1 MKKIISCLVL
11 FSSLIVFS
19 GCSKNSIDDKI
30 IVVGASPAPHA
41 QILEQIKD
49 DVAARG
55 YTLEI
60 VEFGDYYLP
69 NIALQSGE
77 IDANYFQH
85 LPYLLD
91 FNKNNNTDLA
101 SVLAVHFEPLGI
113 YSSKHSQIDEIE
125 YGSKIAIPNDTSNGA
140 RALLLLEANNLVT
153 LKNNSGF
160 ETKLSDIQENPYGII
175 FSEIEAVNL
184 PNVLPDVDYAIING
198 NYAIDAG
205 ILDKVILTE
214 STESEAAL
222 TKANIIAVKN
232 GNQEKEAIKVLVEC
246 LSTDKVRKYIQET
259 FGSSVIPVF

>member
-1 MKKIISCLVL
+1 M
-11 FSSLIVFS
+11 
-19 GCSKNSIDDKI
+19 
-30 IVVGASPAPHA
+30 
-41 QILEQIKD
+41 
-49 DVAARG
+49 
-55 YTLEI
+55 
-60 VEFGDYYLP
+60 
-69 NIALQSGE
+69 
-77 IDANYFQH
+77 
-85 LPYLLD
+85 LD

-113 YSSKHSQIDEIE
+113 YSSKHSQIKEIE
-125 YGSKIAIPNDTSNGA
+125 YGSKIAIPNDTPNGA
-140 RALLLLEANNLVT
+140 RALLLLEVNDLIT
-153 LKNNSGF
+153 LKNNAGF
-160 ETKLSDIQENPYGII
+160 ETKLSDIQDNPYGII

>member
-113 YSSKHSQIDEIE
+113 YSSKHSQINEIE

-140 RALLLLEANNLVT
+140 RALLLLEANDLIT
-153 LKNNSGF
+153 LKNNAGF
-160 ETKLSDIQENPYGII
+160 ETKLSDIQDNPYGII
-175 FSEIEAVNL
+175 FSE
-184 PNVLPDVDYAIING
+184 
-198 NYAIDAG
+198 
-205 ILDKVILTE
+205 
-214 STESEAAL
+214 
-222 TKANIIAVKN
+222 
-232 GNQEKEAIKVLVEC
+232 
-246 LSTDKVRKYIQET
+246 
-259 FGSSVIPVF
+259 

>member
-1 MKKIISCLVL
+1 MKKFVSSLIL
-11 FSSLIVFS
+11 FSSLIVLS
-19 GCSKNSIDDKI
+19 GCSKNSIDDKTI
-30 IVVGASPAPHA
+30 IVGASPSPHA

-49 DVAARG
+49 DVSAKG

-60 VEFGDYYLP
+60 VEFSDYYLP

-91 FNKNNNTDLA
+91 FNKNNNTDLV
-101 SVLAVHFEPLGI
+101 SVFALHFEPLGI
-113 YSSKHSQIDEIE
+113 YSSKHLQINNIE
-125 YGSKIAIPNDTSNGA
+125 YGSKIAIPNDTSNEA
-140 RALLLLEANNLVT
+140 RALLLLEANNLIT
-153 LKNNSGF
+153 LKNNAGF
-160 ETKLSDIQENPYGII
+160 ETSLNDIEDNPYGII

-184 PNVLPDVDYAIING
+184 PNILPDVDYAIING

-222 TKANIIAVKN
+222 TRANIIAVKN
-232 GNQEKEAIKVLVEC
+232 GNQEKEAIKVLIEC
-246 LSTDKVRKYIQET
+246 LATSKVKKYIEET

>member
-1 MKKIISCLVL
+1 MKKFVSSLIL
-11 FSSLIVFS
+11 FSSLIVLS
-19 GCSKNSIDDKI
+19 GCSKNSIDDKTI
-30 IVVGASPAPHA
+30 IVGASPSPHA

-49 DVAARG
+49 DVSAKG

-60 VEFGDYYLP
+60 VEFSDYYLP

-91 FNKNNNTDLA
+91 FNKNNNTDLV
-101 SVLAVHFEPLGI
+101 SVFALHFEPLGI
-113 YSSKHSQIDEIE
+113 YSSKHLQINNIE

-140 RALLLLEANNLVT
+140 RALLLLEANNLIT
-153 LKNNSGF
+153 LKNNAGF
-160 ETKLSDIQENPYGII
+160 ETSLNDIEDNPYGII

-184 PNVLPDVDYAIING
+184 PNILPDVDYAIING

-222 TKANIIAVKN
+222 TRANIIAVKN
-232 GNQEKEAIKVLVEC
+232 GNQEKEAIKVLIEC
-246 LSTDKVRKYIQET
+246 LATSKVKKYIEET

>member
-1 MKKIISCLVL
+1 MKKFVSSLIL
-11 FSSLIVFS
+11 FSSLIVLS
-19 GCSKNSIDDKI
+19 GCSKNSIDDKTI
-30 IVVGASPAPHA
+30 IVGTSPSPHA

-49 DVAARG
+49 DVSAKG

-60 VEFGDYYLP
+60 VEFSDYYLP

-91 FNKNNNTDLA
+91 FNKNNNTDLV
-101 SVLAVHFEPLGI
+101 SVFALHFEPLGI
-113 YSSKHSQIDEIE
+113 YSSKHLQINNIE
-125 YGSKIAIPNDTSNGA
+125 YGSKIAIPNDTSNEA
-140 RALLLLEANNLVT
+140 RALLLLEANNLIT
-153 LKNNSGF
+153 LKNNAGF
-160 ETKLSDIQENPYGII
+160 ETSLNDIEDNPYGII

-184 PNVLPDVDYAIING
+184 PNILPDVDYAIING

-222 TKANIIAVKN
+222 TRANIIAVKN
-232 GNQEKEAIKVLVEC
+232 GNQEKEAIKVLIEC
-246 LSTDKVRKYIQET
+246 LATSKVKKYIEET